1 MNSTIYVAKI
11 GKTIGLKGEL
21 KFHLETDFSNQFTK
35 NKTFQLKN
43 KSILTIEHYNYKR
56 DVIKFIGIDTIE
68 DAKKLTNQELYSTI
82 DDTKAN
88 CKLDKNQYF
97 WFDIMGCKIIEDDIV
112 LGRVSDIERYGIIDY
127 LRIDTDKELIKEEL
141 NSELP
146 KEFLLPYIQDKFIL
160 EVDIEAKTIEVSGA
174 KDILENS

>member
-11 GKTIGLKGEL
+11 GKTVGLKGEL

-43 KSILTIEHYNYKR
+43 KSILTIEHYNHKR
-56 DVIKFIGIDTIE
+56 GVIKFLGIDSIE

-82 DDTKAN
+82 EDTKAN

-97 WFDIMGCKIIEDDIV
+97 WFDIIGCKVIEEDVV
-112 LGRVSDIERYGIIDY
+112 LGEVSDIERYGITDY
-127 LRIDTDKELIKEEL
+127 LRIDTAKEL
-141 NSELP
+141 NQELP
-146 KEFLLPYIQDKFIL
+146 KEFLLPYISEKFIL
-160 EVDIEAKTIEVSGA
+160 RVDIEAKTIEASGA